1 MARQSQILVTW
12 ILLLMFLSSTPAF
25 ADFKKA
31 VPVWP
36 EGRAT
41 EMNLSVGFRAT
52 VSKTREQT
60 HVTLRVTGSTI
71 YRAYVNGKF
80 AGAGPARAGHAHYRV
95 DEWDLTP
102 HLIDGENVVAIEV
115 AGYNANSYCYLDQ
128 PSFLQAEILVDGA
141 PVAYTA
147 EGTTADAGFVA
158 YELSH
163 RRQKV
168 QRISFQRTFTEAY
181 EMHNDT
187 DKWRTGKSDDRA
199 ALSVSVSTAPITLI
213 DRRITYPD
221 FRKLQPVRQIREGA
235 FTINESR
242 KDFWAD
248 RALVNIG
255 PNLKGY
261 PQSDLELTAS
271 RELQKL
277 ETATSTSHV
286 IAYSPD
292 APLSLAEKSF
302 RIFDFG
308 RNLTGFTAGSV
319 TCTTP
324 TRLAVSFDERMTNE
338 DVDFLRLAMVNAI
351 IYDLQP
357 GTYNLESFEPYTF
370 RFLKMAVLSGGC
382 EVSHLGVREYSHDGV
397 WQADFACSDVRL
409 NRLFEAGR
417 ETYRQNSV
425 DVFMDCPSRERA
437 GWLCDSFFT
446 ARASRD
452 LTGSIDME
460 TNFLENFLHPKKFEH
475 LPDGMLPMCYP
486 ADHPDG
492 IYIPN
497 WAMWFVIQLKEYA
510 DRGGDAQLVAA
521 LKPRVMAL
529 LKFFEPLRNSDGLLE
544 KLPSWVF
551 VEWSKAAEFTQDVNY
566 PSNMLYAGTLQAAG
580 ELYNDTTL
588 IKQANAVRE
597 TIRKQ
602 SFDGEFFV
610 DNAVRKDGKLEV
622 TKNRSEVCQY
632 YAFFFDVA
640 TTATHQQLFE
650 TLRKD
655 FGPHRKETKAFP
667 EVHFANAFVGNIL
680 RLEVF
685 SKAGLTEHA
694 VKESLGYY
702 DKMAEESMTLWEMDS
717 PVASLNHG
725 YASHICHLLYRDL
738 LGVTKIDTVTKT
750 VHIRK
755 PESNL
760 DWCNGRIPTKDGF
773 ITVNWTKDGLTYEVP
788 AGYHVNF
795 NK

>member
-1 MARQSQILVTW
+1 MGNVLIHAAPFQ
-12 ILLLMFLSSTPAF
+12 
-25 ADFKKA
+25 KA
-31 VPVWP
+31 VAVWP
-36 EGRAT
+36 TGRAT
-41 EMNLSVGFRAT
+41 EMNLNVGFQTTIEKPRAT
-52 VSKTREQT
+52 ENVVVR
-60 HVTLRVTGSTI
+60 LTGSTI
-71 YRAYVNGKF
+71 YRAYINGEFF
-80 AGAGPARAGHAHYRV
+80 AAGPARAGHDHYRI
-95 DEWDLTP
+95 DEWDITP
-102 HLIDGENVVAIEV
+102 HLKDGTNTVAIEV
-115 AGYNANSYCYLDQ
+115 AGYNSNSYCYLDQ
-128 PSFLQAEILVDGA
+128 PSFLQAEILADGTLLSH
-141 PVAYTA
+141 TA
-147 EGTTADAGFVA
+147 EGSSGGFKA
-158 YELSH
+158 IELTQ

-168 QRISFQRTFTEAY
+168 QRISFQRTFSESY
-181 EMHNDT
+181 EMTPAADA
-187 DKWRTGKSDDRA
+187 WRTQATA
-199 ALSVSVSTAPITLI
+199 APVLNLATTTAPKTLI
-213 DRRITYPD
+213 ERRIAYPD
-221 FRKLQPVRQIREGA
+221 FRMLQPVYQTREGT
-235 FTINESR
+235 FTLNHNR

-255 PNLKGY
+255 PKLKGY
-261 PQSDLELTAS
+261 PQSDLEIITS
-271 RELQKL
+271 TELQKI
-277 ETATSTSHV
+277 ETATSVSNTV
-286 IAYSPD
+286 AYAPD
-292 APLSLAEKSF
+292 SCLDIPAGNF

-308 RNLTGFTAGSV
+308 RNLTGFPASTI

-324 TRLAVSFDERMTNE
+324 TRLAVTVDERMTND
-338 DVDFLRLAMVNAI
+338 DVDFLRLSMVNAI
-351 IYDLQP
+351 IYDLEP
-357 GTYNLESFEPYTF
+357 GSYELESFEPYTF
-370 RFLKMAVLSGGC
+370 RFLKTSVLSGAC
-382 EVSHLGVREYSHDGV
+382 KISYLGLREYSYDGV
-397 WQADFACSDVRL
+397 WQATFACSDPQL

-452 LTGSIDME
+452 LTGSVDME

-475 LPDGMLPMCYP
+475 LPEGMLPMCYP

-492 IYIPN
+492 VYIPN

-510 DRGGDAQLVAA
+510 DRGGDEKLVQS

-529 LKFFEPLRNSDGLLE
+529 MKFFEPLRNSDGLLE

-580 ELYNDTTL
+580 ELYNDPSL
-588 IKQANAVRE
+588 IKQAEAVRE

-640 TTATHQQLFE
+640 TSATHEQLFE

-655 FGPHRKETKAFP
+655 FGPHRKETNAFP
-667 EVHFANAFVGNIL
+667 EVHFANAFIGNIL

-702 DKMAEESMTLWEMDS
+702 NKMAEESMTLWELDS

-738 LGVTKIDTVTKT
+738 LGVIKIDPATKT
-750 VHIRK
+750 IHIKK
-755 PESNL
+755 PESSL
-760 DWCNGRIPTKDGF
+760 DWCNGCIPTKDGF
-773 ITVNWTKDGLTYEVP
+773 ITISWSKSTLTYEVP
-788 AGYHVNF
+788 AGYHINLI
-795 NK
+795 K